1 LEEEAGRDGGG
12 GGGDLRVEEARQRL
26 AGALIGCL
34 NIALI
39 KAATTAQRS
48 SSSHIT
54 THITHILLHILL
66 AVVRVK
72 SGDYSAALQLLLLAV
87 DITHSTDFTTHT
99 TGSCERQKRRLQRSA
114 PAHITGS

>member
-1 LEEEAGRDGGG
+1 VERLEEEAGRDGGG
-12 GGGDLRVEEARQRL
+12 GGGDLSVEEARQRL

-54 THITHILLHILL
+54 THITHIFLHTVL
-66 AVVRVK
+66 AVARVK
-72 SGDYSAALQLLLLAV
+72 SGDYFAALQLILLAV
-87 DITHSTDFTTHT
+87 DITHSTHITT
-99 TGSCERQKRRLQRSA
+99 
-114 PAHITGS
+114 HITGSCAR